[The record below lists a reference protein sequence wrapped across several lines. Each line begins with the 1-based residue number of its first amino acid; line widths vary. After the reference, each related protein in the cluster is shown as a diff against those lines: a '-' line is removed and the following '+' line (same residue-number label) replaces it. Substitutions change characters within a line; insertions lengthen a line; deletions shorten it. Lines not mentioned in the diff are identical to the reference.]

1 MAPPGTR
8 FWHELKSSDFAAL
21 DPARMVALLPVG
33 AVEQHGPHL
42 PVGVDALINQ
52 GIVRR
57 ALELMPDSLPV
68 LVLPM
73 TWVGRSEEHVDFP
86 GTLTLSAETLQRVW
100 REIGGSVARAGIRK
114 LVILNS
120 HGGQAQTMQIVAR
133 ELRIAHAMLVVA
145 VSWPQLGLPEGLVA
159 PDEAR
164 FGIHAGDVE
173 TSLMLALHGELVAMG
188 EARDFVPLAR
198 RLRDEAPILE
208 SLGPAGFGWQAQDL
222 HEAGACG
229 DATIADAARG
239 ASMLEH
245 HAARLNGIQEY
256 IIRLYLSI
264 LREAKKAA
272 GDGPPG
278 PAGRPADRVR

>member
-1 MAPPGTR
+1 MAQSGAR
-8 FWHELKSSDFAAL
+8 YWHELKSSDFAAL
-21 DPARMVALLPVG
+21 DPDRTVALLPVG
-33 AVEQHGPHL
+33 AIEQHGPHL

-57 ALELMPDSLPV
+57 TLELVPESLPV

-73 TWVGRSEEHVDFP
+73 SWVGRSEEHGDFP

-100 REIGGSVARAGIRK
+100 REIGASVARAGIRK

-120 HGGQAQTMQIVAR
+120 HGGQVQTMQIVAR
-133 ELRIAHAMLVVA
+133 ELRIAHSMLTVA

-159 PDEAR
+159 AEEAR
-164 FGIHAGDVE
+164 SGIHAGDIE
-173 TSLMLALHGELVAMG
+173 TSLMLALHGELVAMD

-198 RLRDEAPILE
+198 RLREEAPILE

-239 ASMLEH
+239 AAMLEH
-245 HAARLNGIQEY
+245 VAGRLNGLLAEIS
-256 IIRLYLSI
+256 RLDLAI
-264 LREAKKAA
+264 LRE
-272 GDGPPG
+272 GPPG
-278 PAGRPADRVR
+278 RANRPPKQPR